1 MNRFPFVQFE
11 LTHAIGPAPGRYLV
25 NPLPEALAD
34 GGAQD
39 EPARPVD
46 IVDELDDIVPA
57 AGPPAEGA
65 AASVATASAPPSS
78 GPTRTGYEID
88 AGMLGAADVL
98 VVRTIGAPPPK
109 AGLFGRKGAP
119 VAKVEDPRE
128 LAVTMATV
136 IFGTRIL
143 PDAATTKRFYEGV
156 QSDPD
161 KRDQWVQAALVI
173 VNRAIAAYRACAA
186 DPYVIEITTLDP
198 RAIRLGH
205 GAAELVSVGK
215 WEEAVIV
222 PPPPPIRLTRDER
235 VMPTQALA
243 TVLVDKG
250 EILESEELI
259 LRAVLDLE
267 QGRARAA
274 AVGFAGAFELLL
286 GEFSGRVLAGSVRTR
301 LEALMD
307 DRDVISGFADA
318 ARHGPLPD
326 ADIERLAALVE
337 SAGALVDHWRYEN
350 LGYA

>member
-25 NPLPEALAD
+25 NPLPETHAD

-39 EPARPVD
+39 EPARGAGV
-46 IVDELDDIVPA
+46 VDELDDIVPA
-57 AGPPAEGA
+57 SGPPVDGTTT
-65 AASVATASAPPSS
+65 SVATASAPPSS
-78 GPTRTGYEID
+78 GARTGYEID
-88 AGMLGAADVL
+88 SGMLGAADVL

-119 VAKVEDPRE
+119 VATGEAPRE
-128 LAVTMATV
+128 LAVTIATV

-156 QSDPD
+156 QADPD

-205 GAAELVSVGK
+205 GVAELVSVGK
-215 WEEAVIV
+215 WEEAVVV

-267 QGRARAA
+267 QGRPRAA

-307 DRDVISGFADA
+307 DRDVIEGFANTA
-318 ARHGPLPD
+318 KRGPLPEPD
-326 ADIERLAALVE
+326 VERLAALVE
-337 SAGALVDHWRYEN
+337 TAGALIDHWRYEN